1 MPKYLIRL
9 SSFFIK
15 EIVDVLQQ
23 PRLVV
28 TLILGPFLILLLF
41 GLGFTGAQRPIE
53 AIVVLPPDAQL
64 PGDLLNQA
72 DRFRLFLPIR
82 EVIDSKED
90 AVEILQAGQIDLVA
104 VLPTETYDTLLAGRQ
119 IIIELLIN
127 EVDPLR
133 VGYVSYVSEVFASE
147 LNKEILAQA
156 VDRGKQLAP
165 ELQSFSLEML
175 DDLMLLGEDLQK
187 GDPDLALARLDEILK
202 GTAYETISLESSSQ
216 VLLQVAAVLASLGAP
231 PEELERLQRTQASL
245 QEFHDELEQI
255 KQDLNREGIDLDSQ
269 IEQVRTLRDTMF
281 DLQATADLLERIP
294 TDVLIAPLTTTIEN
308 VSRFEPD
315 YLGFYA
321 PAVLA
326 LLLQHI
332 AVTFSSL
339 SLVSERVL
347 GAEEVFRVAPIT
359 PWEIITGK
367 YMSYSLLN
375 LTIAGV
381 LSFLI
386 VFLMGVPFFGS
397 LVYFILVLIL
407 LTVASLGWGF
417 FISLFSNR
425 ESQSVQLSML
435 ILIASVF
442 FSGFFLPLFGLQPA
456 VRVISFVLPVTYG
469 IQALQ
474 GIMLAGRAPA
484 WGTLSPLAGLGL
496 GFYVVCTLLYSWQH
510 KKE

>member
-1 MPKYLIRL
+1 M
-9 SSFFIK
+9 
-15 EIVDVLQQ
+15 
-23 PRLVV
+23 
-28 TLILGPFLILLLF
+28 
-41 GLGFTGAQRPIE
+41 
-53 AIVVLPPDAQL
+53 
-64 PGDLLNQA
+64 
-72 DRFRLFLPIR
+72 
-82 EVIDSKED
+82 
-90 AVEILQAGQIDLVA
+90 
-104 VLPTETYDTLLAGRQ
+104 
-119 IIIELLIN
+119 
-127 EVDPLR
+127 
-133 VGYVSYVSEVFASE
+133 
-147 LNKEILAQA
+147 
-156 VDRGKQLAP
+156 
-165 ELQSFSLEML
+165 
-175 DDLMLLGEDLQK
+175 
-187 GDPDLALARLDEILK
+187 
-202 GTAYETISLESSSQ
+202 
-216 VLLQVAAVLASLGAP
+216 
-231 PEELERLQRTQASL
+231 
-245 QEFHDELEQI
+245 
-255 KQDLNREGIDLDSQ
+255 
-269 IEQVRTLRDTMF
+269 
-281 DLQATADLLERIP
+281 
-294 TDVLIAPLTTTIEN
+294 
-308 VSRFEPD
+308 
-315 YLGFYA
+315 
-321 PAVLA
+321 LA

-339 SLVSERVL
+339 SLVRERLL

-386 VFLMGVPFFGS
+386 VFLMGVPFLGS

-442 FSGFFLPLFGLQPA
+442 FSGFFLPIFGLQPA

-474 GIMLAGRAPA
+474 SIMLAGRAPA